1 MIEEEGES
9 RQGLSDGWSE
19 RRQLQFRVLH
29 LKLKQQLMK
38 VIIARA
44 GSRLRT

>member
-9 RQGLSDGWSE
+9 RQGPNDGWSE

-29 LKLKQQLMK
+29 LELEEQ
-38 VIIARA
+38 
-44 GSRLRT
+44 